1 TPNAVEFQNPSIIWE
16 NFEAEAGEGSSSNGK
31 KVHVSFNDTT
41 SKSVMGQGVARP
53 QATKIV
59 IRPHVAGMTYDG
71 PIKVSDDEWVAMQVN
86 VDEEI

>member
-1 TPNAVEFQNPSIIWE
+1 ML
-16 NFEAEAGEGSSSNGK
+16 SNSKTQVSYGK
-31 KVHVSFNDTT
+31 ISKLRLG
-41 SKSVMGQGVARP
+41 KSVMGQGVARP